1 MISMAIRTI
10 RGDFKPVF
18 LGLGALLIST
28 PGGIS
33 DSHAQ
38 EAATGPSFVEN
49 FDTLDRKRWY
59 ISDGWSNGE
68 HQNCVWSKDQVKV
81 ADGVLRLGFA
91 KQAVKDREYA
101 CGEIQ
106 TNQRFSYGTF
116 EVRMKAV
123 AGSGLNTGFF
133 TYIGPVHKQP
143 HDEID
148 FEVLGKDP
156 SQVQLNQY
164 VNGKSVGDGK
174 LVDVPGGADQG
185 FNDYAFVWK
194 EGSISWYVNG
204 KLMGEATDP
213 AKLPSHAQK
222 IYISLWGSDIL
233 KSWMGAFTDPGAPI
247 AAEIDRV
254 AFTAAGDECQF
265 PESIVC
271 NQK

>member
-1 MISMAIRTI
+1 MISKAIRTI
-10 RGDFKPVF
+10 RGNFKPAF

-133 TYIGPVHKQP
+133 TFDRTG
-143 HDEID
+143 
-148 FEVLGKDP
+148 
-156 SQVQLNQY
+156 
-164 VNGKSVGDGK
+164 
-174 LVDVPGGADQG
+174 
-185 FNDYAFVWK
+185 
-194 EGSISWYVNG
+194 IS
-204 KLMGEATDP
+204 P
-213 AKLPSHAQK
+213 AGCS
-222 IYISLWGSDIL
+222 
-233 KSWMGAFTDPGAPI
+233 
-247 AAEIDRV
+247 
-254 AFTAAGDECQF
+254 
-265 PESIVC
+265 
-271 NQK
+271 